1 MNRFSD
7 FLVTVPLMIVSCN
20 YPIRLSDYTGSYING
35 SQLAKMKKSISDMSL
50 P

>member
-1 MNRFSD
+1 MNEFSLEVE
-7 FLVTVPLMIVSCN
+7 FSLVKFA
-20 YPIRLSDYTGSYING
+20 NG